1 MPVDGSPT
9 TVLVVGLVRGG
20 AVARELAKAP
30 DFEIV
35 GLVDLDPLRLEEV
48 GSALGVSEKCRYVD
62 LVQGL
67 DECPSDIVLLAV
79 PTPLHKQY
87 SLAALA
93 AGRHVVCEKPLALTL
108 DEARELREAVA
119 RFDRRFMVAEQYRF
133 AGGVENLRQ
142 AVADGRVGKLAY
154 LAHEFHRGAQIAYPS
169 NARRDDWMSRY
180 REPGLQE
187 MSVHHFDMWYYIAGS
202 RIAEIY
208 ARPFDPD
215 WNTSGRHFGYSIHA
229 TLENGTHV
237 DYLTCR
243 ALARE
248 QTTWYGDLTIVGEG
262 GALAWD
268 GVGSAVSLSTVLPSK
283 NPQEQRLLDESLDYS
298 QVPPDQ
304 ATTAMFRALV
314 DAIRAGKPHPSDAED
329 NWASFAASQAAVESA
344 RTGRPVEVAKR

>member
-1 MPVDGSPT
+1 MLGGDAPT
-9 TVLVVGLVRGG
+9 TLLVAGLVRGG
-20 AVARELAKAP
+20 AIARELAKAP
-30 DFEIV
+30 DFEVV

-48 GSALGVSEKCRYVD
+48 GSALGVAESCRYVE
-62 LVQGL
+62 LQRAL
-67 DECPSDIVLLAV
+67 DECPSDVVVLAV
-79 PTPLHKQY
+79 PTPLHREY

-108 DEARELREAVA
+108 DEGRELREAVA

-133 AGGVENLRQ
+133 AGGVENLRR
-142 AVADGRVGKLAY
+142 AVAEGRVGRLAY
-154 LAHEFHRGAQIAYPS
+154 LAHEFHRGANLAYPS
-169 NARRDDWMSRY
+169 NATRDDWMSRY
-180 REPGLQE
+180 QEASLQE
-187 MSVHHFDMWYYIAGS
+187 MSVHHFDMWYYVAGS

-208 ARPFDPD
+208 ARPFDPV
-215 WNTSGRHFGYSIHA
+215 WNTSSRRFGYSIHA

-248 QTTWYGDLTIVGEG
+248 QTTWYGDLTIVGEA

-268 GVGSAVSLSTVLPSK
+268 GVGSAVSLSTVLPSE
-283 NPQEQRLLDESLDYS
+283 NPQEQRLQDESLDYS
-298 QVPPDQ
+298 QVPPDL

-314 DAIRAGKPHPSDAED
+314 EAIRTGKRHPCDVED

-344 RTGRPVEVAKR
+344 RAGRPVEVATR